1 MPDQIFMVTAL
12 DHPDS
17 QDKRAQLRPDHLR
30 WIEKMADAFLMA
42 GPLRKTADGPVI
54 GSHLIMQAK
63 DEATLRSI
71 LAEDPY
77 AKGDLFSSVT
87 IAHFQPVTGAW
98 LKT

>member
-1 MPDQIFMVTAL
+1 MSQQVFVITAM

-17 QDKRAQLRPDHLR
+17 TEKRAKLRPAHLQ
-30 WIEKMADAFLMA
+30 WIEAQADAFLLA
-42 GPLRKTADGPVI
+42 GPMRECEDGPVI

-63 DEATLRSI
+63 DEKALRAI

-77 AKGDLFSSVT
+77 AQGDLFVIVA

-98 LKT
+98 RPS